1 MHSYCVCM
9 TNPEES
15 GYVGLQLDAT
25 AIKVLAHPLRSQLL
39 SRLRTGGPATATE
52 LADLLSTNTGATSY
66 HLRKLE
72 SVGLV
77 ADTGEGTGKRRLWRA
92 ATDFHSW
99 NRSSFRTDEDSATAV
114 DWLDRFY
121 LHQFARRAEEW
132 LDASEA
138 WPDDWVDAFGLND
151 TMVQVTPDELRE
163 LKGRID
169 ALIEEFRGR
178 GSDDPRAR
186 LVSFYY
192 YSRPTENTPPPG
204 GGS

>member
-1 MHSYCVCM
+1 V
-9 TNPEES
+9 TDPEES

-39 SRLRTGGPATATE
+39 SQLRTRGPATATE
-52 LADLLSTNTGATSY
+52 LAAALSTNTGATSY

-77 ADTGEGTGKRRLWRA
+77 TDTGEGAGKRRLWRA

-99 NRSSFRTDEDSATAV
+99 SRSSFRTDEDSATAV
-114 DWLDRFY
+114 DWLERFY
-121 LHQFARRAEEW
+121 LHQFAQRAEDW
-132 LDASEA
+132 LNAADA

-151 TMVQVTPDELRE
+151 TTLWLTPEQLQQ

-169 ALIEEFRGR
+169 ALLDEFRSQSGE
-178 GSDDPRAR
+178 DPRSR
-186 LVSFYY
+186 QISLYY
-192 YSRPTENTPPPG
+192 YSRPTENMPPTVA
-204 GGS
+204 GS